1 MIIYFSGTGNSLTVA
16 QNIATGLNEKVMHMN
31 EAKKLKT
38 INDRIIGF
46 VFPVHNYDIP
56 PMLKAIIE
64 KLDFPMVKYSF
75 GIITH
80 GGDKGNTMFSLKS
93 LMKDKGSD
101 LHYYSDVLMPV
112 NSRIMYG
119 LLTDKIEE
127 RISDSKTKCDA
138 IVNDI
143 KGEKQNAQKIRKNHL
158 IAVMHNLADTNF
170 LKKRFTPVV
179 DTDLCTNC
187 GICQSV
193 CPVNNISVIK
203 GKAFIGDSCE
213 QCTTC
218 MHWCPQVA
226 IHYGK
231 RKVRKEQQY
240 HNPEIKLKDISK
252 RNL

>member
-38 INDRIIGF
+38 INDSIIGF
-46 VFPVHNYDIP
+46 VFPVYNYDIP

-64 KLDFPMVKYSF
+64 QLDFPSVKYSF

-80 GGDKGNTMFSLKS
+80 GGDKGNTIFSLKS

-101 LHYYSDVLMPV
+101 LHYHNDVLMPV

-119 LLTDKIEE
+119 MLTDKIEE
-127 RISDSKTKCDA
+127 RISDSKIKCDV
-138 IVNDI
+138 IVKDI
-143 KGEKQNAQKIRKNHL
+143 NVQKQNAQKIRKKHL
-158 IAVMHNLADTNF
+158 NAAMHILAETSIV
-170 LKKRFTPVV
+170 KKYTTPKVNP
-179 DTDLCTNC
+179 DLCTNC

-193 CPVNNISVIK
+193 CPVNNISVIN
-203 GKAFIGDSCE
+203 GKAFIGDHCE

-240 HNPEIKLKDISK
+240 HNPEIKLKDISL
-252 RNL
+252 RN

>member
-16 QNIATGLNEKVMHMN
+16 QHIATGLNEKVIHMN

-38 INDRIIGF
+38 INDSSIGF
-46 VFPVHNYDIP
+46 VFPVHNFDIP

-64 KLDFPMVKYSF
+64 KLDFPSLKYAF

-80 GGDKGNTMFSLKS
+80 GGDKGNTLFSLKR
-93 LMKDKGSD
+93 LMQEKGSD
-101 LHYYSDVLMPV
+101 LHYKNDVLMPV

-119 LLTDKIEE
+119 RLTDKIEE
-127 RISDSKTKCDA
+127 RIADSKTKIA
-138 IVNDI
+138 TIISDI
-143 KGEKQNAQKIRKNHL
+143 KGQKQNTQHIRKKHL
-158 IAVMHNLADTNF
+158 IAAMHNLAETNI
-170 LKKRFTPVV
+170 LKKRFTPEV
-179 DTDLCTNC
+179 DADLCTNC

-193 CPVNNISVIK
+193 CPVNNISVK
-203 GKAFIGDSCE
+203 NGKAFIEDYCE

-218 MHWCPQVA
+218 LHWCPQVA

-240 HNPEIKLKDISK
+240 HNPEIKLKDIYSK
-252 RNL
+252 K